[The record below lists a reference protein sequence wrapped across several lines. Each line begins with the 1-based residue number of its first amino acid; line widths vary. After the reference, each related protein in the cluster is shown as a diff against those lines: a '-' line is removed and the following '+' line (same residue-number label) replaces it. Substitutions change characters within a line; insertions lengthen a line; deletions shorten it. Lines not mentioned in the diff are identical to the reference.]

1 MRCKAE
7 LYSTLPRFAIRLQP
21 FGERFHARRCPNV
34 PANLG
39 GNAVN
44 PEKPATAPT
53 AALVLMKSRLVLF
66 MV

>member
-1 MRCKAE
+1 MASR
-7 LYSTLPRFAIRLQP
+7 S
-21 FGERFHARRCPNV
+21 
-34 PANLG
+34 G

-44 PEKPATAPT
+44 PEKPAMAPT